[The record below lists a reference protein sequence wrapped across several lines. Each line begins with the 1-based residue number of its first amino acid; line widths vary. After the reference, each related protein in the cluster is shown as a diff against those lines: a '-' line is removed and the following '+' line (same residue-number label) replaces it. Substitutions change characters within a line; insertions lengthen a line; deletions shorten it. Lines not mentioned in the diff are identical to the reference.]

1 MLTIVSSSH
10 ANDDKQARSAVSTGM
25 NEIGR
30 LIRKARKDKRLTLE
44 ELAQRIGV
52 SRSAVN
58 QWELGTST
66 PESKRFPSICSVLEI
81 DPRDLH
87 ADASAPDQRPVDGIV
102 TRGAASSTGRAI
114 GGVRQ
119 MSAPFGWLGAIL
131 PVFGSYDVGG
141 GIMMLTEEPIGPPEP
156 RPSFAGEST
165 GAFGVIVEHDM
176 MSPAYRRGDRLL
188 LLPHKPAVPGDDV
201 VLFSAK
207 PGEAR
212 KVRSVV
218 RHLLQRTETHWVCE
232 QHNPHKREKFALAD
246 FPLCYRVESV
256 RRR

>member
-1 MLTIVSSSH
+1 ME
-10 ANDDKQARSAVSTGM
+10 
-25 NEIGR
+25 EIGR
-30 LIRKARKDKRLTLE
+30 LIRKARKDKGFTLAD
-44 ELAQRIGV
+44 LAQRIGV

-66 PESKRFPSICSVLEI
+66 PESKRLSDICRVLDI

-87 ADASAPDQRPVDGIV
+87 AHVNATNEKVVDGRV
-102 TRGAASSTGRAI
+102 TVNATSSVRRMTG
-114 GGVRQ
+114 VWQ
-119 MSAPFGWLGAIL
+119 MPSPFGWSGALL
-131 PVFGSYDVGG
+131 PVFGSNDVGG
-141 GIMMLTEEPIGPPEP
+141 GVMMLTDEPTGAPEP
-156 RPSFAGEST
+156 RPTFAGEST
-165 GAFGVIVEHDM
+165 GAIGVIVEHDT

-201 VLFSAK
+201 VLFSGK

-212 KVRSVV
+212 KVRAVV
-218 RHLLQRTETHWVCE
+218 RQLLSRTETHWICH
-232 QHNPHKREKFALAD
+232 QHKPPKREKLAISD